1 MPATRVTPSPGEYFP
16 DKPLLTSAEV
26 ARLMGFRSVEAL
38 AKTRSAGR
46 LPVRMFQ
53 IPGRRGWYAAT
64 SSVRAWVENAIAQGE
79 VEQDP
84 MTTQL
89 P

>member
-1 MPATRVTPSPGEYFP
+1 MPATRVMPSSGEYFP

-26 ARLMGFRSVEAL
+26 ARLMGFKSVEAL
-38 AKTRSAGR
+38 AKKRAAGR

-64 SSVRAWVENAIAQGE
+64 SSVRAWVETAIAQGE
-79 VEQDP
+79 IEPDP
-84 MTTQL
+84 VTTEM